1 MEMFFWKQQLMLSMN
16 NSHVRRVVQ
25 LDVLHVEELGEASV
39 VVVVVMHEIDSVSS
53 GVRLYGSMNVVSKR
67 LK

>member
-1 MEMFFWKQQLMLSMN
+1 MLSMN

-39 VVVVVMHEIDSVSS
+39 VVVVVMHDIDSVSS
-53 GVRLYGSMNVVSKR
+53 GVRLYGSVNVVS
-67 LK
+67 

>member
-1 MEMFFWKQQLMLSMN
+1 MLSMN

-39 VVVVVMHEIDSVSS
+39 VVVVVVMHEIDSVSS
-53 GVRLYGSMNVVSKR
+53 GVRLYGSVNVVS
-67 LK
+67 